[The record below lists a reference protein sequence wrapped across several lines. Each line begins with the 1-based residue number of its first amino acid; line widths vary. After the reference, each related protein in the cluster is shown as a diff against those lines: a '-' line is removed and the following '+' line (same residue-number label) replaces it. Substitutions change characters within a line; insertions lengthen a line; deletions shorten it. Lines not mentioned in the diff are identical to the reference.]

1 MLCPCCGKD
10 ITLDA
15 RECGCGA
22 RFVGQPL
29 DDAPIKVKRF
39 GPVAT
44 ALLMMITV
52 AGAILILTKWM
63 AIAIIAIIWAAR
75 RAVKLARREP
85 DWYGGYRTAMAAL
98 VIAMIGGAVAAGYGI
113 TRIPKYFD
121 DLKTR
126 QDAATFSAMH
136 HVASLLEDYKR
147 AYGSYPRNAKEYS
160 KVVAETLPADYWNK
174 SIKYQSYTE
183 AIADGSIIRTGL
195 PFNNF
200 ELRSAGPDE
209 KEGTDDDIIM
219 RDGTFFTSAEIKKQ
233 PIVRNSS
240 DR

>member
-10 ITLDA
+10 IAVDA
-15 RECGCGA
+15 RRCHCGA

-29 DDAPIKVKRF
+29 DDAPIQVKRF

-44 ALLMMITV
+44 AILLLVMV
-52 AGAILILTKWM
+52 ACAVLIISKWM
-63 AIAIIAIIWAAR
+63 ALAVILTLWSSW
-75 RAVKLARREP
+75 RAVNLARRSP
-85 DWYGGYRTAMAAL
+85 DWYGGYRAAMATFVVA
-98 VIAMIGGAVAAGYGI
+98 VIGGVVAGGYGI
-113 TRIPKYFD
+113 TRIPKYFES
-121 DLKTR
+121 LETR
-126 QDAATFSAMH
+126 RTASTQAAMY

-147 AYGSYPRNAKEYS
+147 AYGSYPRNLQEFR
-160 KVVAETLPADYWNK
+160 KVVSETLPADYWNK

-183 AIADGSIIRTGL
+183 AIADGSIVRTGL

-200 ELRSAGPDE
+200 ELRSAGPDG

-219 RDGTFFTSAEIKKQ
+219 RDGAFFTSAEIKRQ